1 MGDKDRNIK
10 RSGKKTAFLAAFLAC
25 SLCLLCFALYYWNP
39 SVRQYLITGGRI
51 HMISID
57 GIFNVRDIGGWKTT
71 DGKSIRYG
79 LVFRGS
85 EMDGIHHV
93 NISAQGIE
101 QMKDLGIRTEVDL
114 RNSEE
119 TETAVYPL
127 KSFADYSRY
136 EIEAY
141 MGVSRN
147 KDLYKEALSA
157 VIDGVLNDRPV
168 YVHCWG
174 GADRTGTVIALLEGT
189 LGVSKMDVIKDYELT
204 SFSPSGVRRYGS
216 GNEGTQFKDLVEYI
230 ESDFEGGSF
239 KEKCTNLLL
248 DLGIS
253 KDQIEAFRAKML
265 E

>member
-1 MGDKDRNIK
+1 MGDKDKNIK
-10 RSGKKTAFLAAFLAC
+10 RSGKKKTAFLAAFLAC

-79 LVFRGS
+79 LIYRGS

-93 NISAQGIE
+93 NISARGIE
-101 QMKDLGIRTEVDL
+101 QMKDLGILTEVDL

-147 KDLYKEALSA
+147 KELYKEALSA

-174 GADRTGTVIALLEGT
+174 GADRTGTTAFLLGALLGMSDDD
-189 LGVSKMDVIKDYELT
+189 LILDYELT
-204 SFSPSGVRRYGS
+204 SCAIYGARKRNFKLFNDMLNVLDRYP
-216 GNEGTQFKDLVEYI
+216 GNSFAEKGTAYLHDIGLTDK
-230 ESDFEGGSF
+230 
-239 KEKCTNLLL
+239 TL
-248 DLGIS
+248 DRLREIFLQS
-253 KDQIEAFRAKML
+253 
-265 E
+265 